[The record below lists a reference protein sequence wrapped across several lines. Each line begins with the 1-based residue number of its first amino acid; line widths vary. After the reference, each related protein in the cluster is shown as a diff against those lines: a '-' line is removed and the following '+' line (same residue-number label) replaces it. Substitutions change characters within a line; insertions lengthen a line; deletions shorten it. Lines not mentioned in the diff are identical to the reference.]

1 MPVSKLKLALFA
13 LDTYSRMAID
23 KAGAD
28 WVGGD
33 IRRARAAARVDLFRN
48 AMDGLLGRDAP
59 PR

>member
-1 MPVSKLKLALFA
+1 
-13 LDTYSRMAID
+13 MAID

-33 IRRARAAARVDLFRN
+33 IRRARAAARVDLFRTPQWTVCFT
-48 AMDGLLGRDAP
+48 GTRP

>member
-1 MPVSKLKLALFA
+1 MSKLKLMLFA

-33 IRRARAAARVDLFRN
+33 LRRERTAARAALLDEAL
-48 AMDGLLGRDAP
+48 DGLIER
-59 PR
+59 RRKRS